1 MNPFT
6 SAVSE
11 ISGNPVHIA
20 GLPLTLGFIADFAGL
35 HAQPEADVLIYA
47 MFMAV
52 CVLFAVCINLHV
64 TFPTKEITDISE
76 RKRLLDT
83 LDRFRKTCTAV
94 YFLNTAVFA
103 AFLLLPDDFMP
114 FFNMQICT
122 LIFQILCQIFLIR
135 NINSLHSLRR
145 DTEKKLI
152 REFWI
157 TENKEG
163 ENNHEGQ

>member
-103 AFLLLPDDFMP
+103 AALTLAAVLLPLSWSDGPQIKSRYYHVRACVSQQMPWTVKSSPQDDVP
-114 FFNMQICT
+114 AQY
-122 LIFQILCQIFLIR
+122 
-135 NINSLHSLRR
+135 
-145 DTEKKLI
+145 
-152 REFWI
+152 
-157 TENKEG
+157 
-163 ENNHEGQ
+163 